1 MSNLEKLN
9 KVLRDVFDIKKI
21 EDINDDMGP
30 DEIEDWDSIGHVE
43 LITNLEEVFD
53 IALNVV
59 DISRMYTIGDIKK
72 IVGKYGVEIWP
83 LQIIFS
89 RIHQKLIK
97 QLSYLKM
104 RLAIKKFMKM

>member
-30 DEIEDWDSIGHVE
+30 DEIENWDSIGHVE
-43 LITNLEEVFD
+43 LITSLEEVFD

-72 IVGKYGVEIWP
+72 IVGKYGIEI
-83 LQIIFS
+83 
-89 RIHQKLIK
+89 
-97 QLSYLKM
+97 
-104 RLAIKKFMKM
+104 

>member
-21 EDINDDMGP
+21 EDIKDDMGP
-30 DEIEDWDSIGHVE
+30 DEIENWDSLGHVE

-72 IVGKYGVEIWP
+72 IVSKYGVEI
-83 LQIIFS
+83 
-89 RIHQKLIK
+89 
-97 QLSYLKM
+97 
-104 RLAIKKFMKM
+104 

>member
-30 DEIEDWDSIGHVE
+30 DEIENWDSLGHVE
-43 LITNLEEVFD
+43 LITSLEEVFD

-72 IVGKYGVEIWP
+72 IVGKYGIEI
-83 LQIIFS
+83 
-89 RIHQKLIK
+89 
-97 QLSYLKM
+97 
-104 RLAIKKFMKM
+104 

>member
-30 DEIEDWDSIGHVE
+30 DEIENWDSIGHVE
-43 LITNLEEVFD
+43 LITSLEEVFD

-72 IVGKYGVEIWP
+72 IVGKYGVEI
-83 LQIIFS
+83 
-89 RIHQKLIK
+89 
-97 QLSYLKM
+97 
-104 RLAIKKFMKM
+104 